1 MLGIGGGVFLVPLLA
16 LAFGVPMH
24 TAIAASLVAVI
35 ATSCAGASSY
45 LKAGLTNLRLG
56 AVLEVTTCIGAVLGG
71 LIAATVGD
79 VVLALLF
86 GLVMLYASY
95 SMFRSG
101 GVQPESEAVPVE
113 GVVNRQG
120 GYLGRMVEGCW
131 DRMACTYRD
140 RALQCDVQYRPR
152 RLPLGLSLSLVAGMT
167 SGLLGIGGGVV
178 KVPIMH
184 LAMGVPVR
192 AAAGTSNYMVG
203 VTAAASALIY
213 YGNGFVDPSVAIP
226 TVLGVFFGARLGAR
240 IAQTV
245 HSSLLGRVLAVVL
258 LYVALQMFLRATG
271 LKLG

>member
-1 MLGIGGGVFLVPLLA
+1 MLGIGGGVLLVPLLV

-56 AVLEVTTCIGAVLGG
+56 AVLEVTTCVGAVLGG
-71 LIAATVGD
+71 LIAALVSD

-101 GVQPESEAVPVE
+101 SAQPESVPVVE

-120 GYLGRMVEGCW
+120 GGLGQAIEDCW

-152 RLPLGLSLSLVAGMT
+152 RLPLGLSLSLVAGMA

-203 VTAAASALIY
+203 ITAAASAFIY
-213 YGNGFVDPSVAIP
+213 YGNGFVDPSVALP
-226 TVLGVFFGARLGAR
+226 TVLGIFFGARLGAR
-240 IAQTV
+240 IAQSV
-245 HSSLLGRVLAVVL
+245 QSSLLSRVLAVVL

-271 LKLG
+271 LKLA